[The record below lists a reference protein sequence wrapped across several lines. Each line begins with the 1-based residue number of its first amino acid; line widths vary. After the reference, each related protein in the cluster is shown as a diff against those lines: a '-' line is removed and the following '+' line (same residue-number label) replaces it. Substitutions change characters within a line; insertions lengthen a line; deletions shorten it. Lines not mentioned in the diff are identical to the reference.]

1 MKKMLKT
8 VLTVSLMAVL
18 ALDMQGCASIQKKF
32 TRKKKTEAKP
42 NYHHILEDH
51 TLVPSMELYTK
62 HYIYWKNWHREIIAT
77 LGKNSKKDLRCI
89 TEMVGN
95 LQDMQRIL
103 TDEKAAEL
111 EPHIK
116 VLQKIEEEVRSGNM
130 TMGTKTQIMRR
141 LEKEYALIK
150 MGYSYN
156 KVGPYIRETFA
167 PLDEEQL
174 EGKADADQ
182 EI

>member
-42 NYHHILEDH
+42 IIIIYSRTTRWCRPWSFTPTLHLLE
-51 TLVPSMELYTK
+51 ELAP
-62 HYIYWKNWHREIIAT
+62 EIIAT